1 MRICAPHMGSHFRF
15 LFRPGWCSVR
25 NGLPGV
31 ENAPRHSQKGC
42 PTPKKDTRHA
52 PCASSTGDDL
62 PISTGPWLK
71 GGSWPLGMAAA
82 SKLAFAPQVAVLC
95 TVFLATWQLL
105 RRKRATC
112 PAVPGVLV
120 LGNLPELLKAAL
132 SNRHLEMFVRHHR
145 QLGQTIVYS
154 LPLKPEI
161 VVTTNPRNVEHMLKG
176 NFENFVK
183 GWWSRV
189 PLTQLLGDG

>member
-1 MRICAPHMGSHFRF
+1 MA
-15 LFRPGWCSVR
+15 
-25 NGLPGV
+25 
-31 ENAPRHSQKGC
+31 SQDLKM
-42 PTPKKDTRHA
+42 PTPFDQKSSCNLGAKSLKLKPLVRSLVT
-52 PCASSTGDDL
+52 PGEKVVLNECAKR
-62 PISTGPWLK
+62 WNRRLK
-71 GGSWPLGMAAA
+71 CQSLTWESLN
-82 SKLAFAPQVAVLC
+82 LVAVLC

-176 NFENFVK
+176 NFGNFVK
-183 GWWSRV
+183 GWWSR
-189 PLTQLLGDG
+189 